1 MSDNMNFDLV
11 SPERSVASFKVT
23 NIHIPGSEG
32 DMTAMLNHAP
42 ILTTLRP
49 GILSVTR
56 TDGVIEYVVTGGFAQ
71 ITPDSVTVLAE
82 RASEKANF
90 TKDDMDLLL
99 NGTKESL
106 NSAVEADKDSATKTH
121 AEALELAITL
131 GLN

>member
-1 MSDNMNFDLV
+1 
-11 SPERSVASFKVT
+11 
-23 NIHIPGSEG
+23 
-32 DMTAMLNHAP
+32 MTAMLNHAP

-56 TDGVIEYVVTGGFAQ
+56 ADGVTEYVVTGGFAQ

-82 RASEKANF
+82 SASEKSNF
-90 TKDDMDLLL
+90 TQDDMDLLL

-106 NSAVEADKDSATKTH
+106 NSAVEAEKDAATKTH
-121 AEALELAITL
+121 AEALELSITL